1 MTLQD
6 VMLDIE
12 TLSTQSDA
20 CILTIGAIKFPRKG
34 ELPPLENCDTFYR
47 RISKESCDALGLH
60 TEQSTVE
67 WWMKQS
73 EDAKYEVFTEH
84 DRVPIENVLIEFSEW
99 FGNSRFVWGHGS
111 VFDVTILNN
120 AYRVNGMQ
128 PPWVFW
134 DVRDTRT
141 LYDIG
146 KVYVNSLPKGNA
158 HHAVHDCYRQIVGV
172 HRALRNLE
180 K

>member
-1 MTLQD
+1 
-6 VMLDIE
+6 
-12 TLSTQSDA
+12 
-20 CILTIGAIKFPRKG
+20 
-34 ELPPLENCDTFYR
+34 
-47 RISKESCDALGLH
+47 
-60 TEQSTVE
+60 
-67 WWMKQS
+67 
-73 EDAKYEVFTEH
+73 
-84 DRVPIENVLIEFSEW
+84 
-99 FGNSRFVWGHGS
+99 
-111 VFDVTILNN
+111 
-120 AYRVNGMQ
+120 MQ